1 MINTKNAKTSV
12 SLFHISGTV
21 QIFKTKAAAL
31 RSLGIRFIRTS
42 VGPNFRLF
50 SHTEHH
56 LNAGGSS
63 PVYFHNAYIM
73 RDDFGCALT
82 FEDFV
87 IPYTPK
93 GTWRERR
100 YGVYCG
106 YGAVPGVHKQSG
118 GHYHRR
124 LHTTPA
130 MRMAQVIEDDV
141 PPRAKRNVANLPT
154 SRDDHNIAAY
164 GNHSWK
170 RHRKSRWKSVD

>member
-1 MINTKNAKTSV
+1 MIDTKQNKIAI

-21 QIFKTKAAAL
+21 QRFKSKADA
-31 RSLGIRFIRTS
+31 RRTLGIRFIKS
-42 VGPNFRLF
+42 NIGPNFRIY
-50 SHTEHH
+50 SHTEHN
-56 LNAGGSS
+56 LNSGIL
-63 PVYFHNAYIM
+63 PVYIEYAYVM

-82 FEDFV
+82 AVDF
-87 IPYTPK
+87 IKPPLAK
-93 GTWRERR
+93 GTWLELR

-106 YGAVPGVHKQSG
+106 YGPVPGIHKRSG

-154 SRDDHNIAAY
+154 SWDDYSIAAT

-170 RHRKSRWKSVD
+170 RHRKSQWK